1 MRAFLLALLTL
12 AHLPLAA
19 QAQQADRPNTILVLD
34 GSGSMWGQIDGVNKI
49 VIARNVIA
57 ELLAD
62 MPDDTSLGLTVYGHR
77 ERGSCT
83 DIETIVDPAPFTQ
96 DRILEVVN
104 ALNPRGRTPMT
115 DAVLAAAQSLRYTEE
130 AATVILVSDGI
141 ENCNPDPCAISR
153 AMEEA
158 GIAFTAH
165 VIGFDVASEP
175 EARAQMQC
183 IAENTG
189 GMFLTADNAAELS
202 SALQQVVAAAPVVEP
217 PTPLTLT
224 LSARRDSANG
234 PLIADP
240 VIWELSPLP
249 ETATGDMTNPL
260 SIPLAP
266 GTYTVTAYW
275 TAQEVTQTATV
286 TLEDTP
292 LDVTLVFE
300 TPLPTATLSAPA
312 SAVAGTSIQVGWTG
326 PGAEGDF
333 IGIGRRG
340 AEGRA
345 QWQNWTYTAEGNPLG
360 LLTPP
365 EPGEYVIGYFINDG
379 SDVIATAPIAL
390 TPAAITLTAPASAMA
405 GSTLEILWTGPDN
418 EGDFIGIGRVGAEDS
433 ARWQFFA
440 DAETGLPARV
450 AVPAE
455 PGEYLIGYYAG
466 QDYSQLATI
475 PLTVTEA
482 GASLTAPVEAAT
494 GSTIEVGW
502 TGPGNDT
509 DFIGIGLADGSGSAW
524 TSYSYTSDGNPV
536 LLTLPEA
543 PGAYVLRYFLG
554 VDNTGI
560 AELPITLK

>member
-12 AHLPLAA
+12 ALLPLAA
-19 QAQQADRPNTILVLD
+19 PAQQADRPNTILVLD
-34 GSGSMWGQIDGVNKI
+34 GSGSMWGQIDGTNKI

-83 DIETIVDPAPFTQ
+83 DIETIVAPAPFTQ

-217 PTPLTLT
+217 PPPLTVT
-224 LSARRDSANG
+224 LSARRDSASG

-240 VIWELSPLP
+240 VTWELSPMP
-249 ETATGDMTNPL
+249 ETFTSDMMNPL
-260 SIPLAP
+260 SITLDP
-266 GTYTVTAYW
+266 GTYAVTAYW
-275 TAQEVTQTATV
+275 TAQEVSQTV
-286 TLEDTP
+286 SITLDDQS
-292 LDVTLVFE
+292 LDVALVFE

-312 SAVAGTSIQVGWTG
+312 SAVAGTSIMVGWTG
-326 PGAEGDF
+326 PDAEDDF
-333 IGIGRRG
+333 IGIGLRG

-345 QWQNWTYTAEGNPLG
+345 LWRNWTYTADGTPLG
-360 LLTPP
+360 LLIPP
-365 EPGEYVIGYFINDG
+365 EPGDYVISYFINDG
-379 SDVIATAPIAL
+379 TDVIATAPITV
-390 TPAAITLTAPASAMA
+390 TPAAITLTAPATAMA
-405 GSTLEILWTGPDN
+405 GTTLEIGWTGPDY
-418 EGDFIGIGRVGAEDS
+418 EGDFIGIGPVGAENRD
-433 ARWQFFA
+433 RWQHFA
-440 DAETGLPARV
+440 DVETGLPARI

-455 PGEYLIGYYAG
+455 PGDYLIGYYAG
-466 QDYSQLATI
+466 QDYSQMATV
-475 PLTVTEA
+475 PLTVTPTN
-482 GASLTAPVEAAT
+482 ASLTAPTEAAA

-502 TGPGNDT
+502 TGPGNDG
-509 DFIGIGLADGSGSAW
+509 DYIGIGLADGSDSGWA
-524 TSYSYTSDGNPV
+524 SYSYTRDGNPA

-554 VDNTGI
+554 VDYTSI
-560 AELPITLK
+560 VEVPITVK